1 LLALLTPALEGLL
14 EAFYARPQ
22 GVPTLFVARALTGQ
36 ARTRALAHELVHA
49 LQDHEHALLR
59 RLADEADGSDRRSA
73 LHALAEAD
81 ALAVV
86 QRLGLVAG
94 EVVRSPPDIPAV
106 LLRSLEAP
114 YRDGQTL
121 VAQALEEGGF
131 RAVDRWLRTP
141 PASTHALLHPRASD
155 EPSLL
160 LPAFPAPE
168 AGWQRSYTDVLGEQ
182 SLRVLLEEAEPLR
195 AAELAASWRADRMS
209 VFQSGELGALV
220 WEVELAS
227 EDSATGL
234 EALFHRGILRRER
247 TEAALQGA
255 RWTCGAH
262 SDVGV
267 VATARWER
275 RWVFGSL
282 TPGSQIVTAAAQCA
296 SLRDWV
302 ARVRFDSRPGYVEPH
317 RSRHTPPNSSSEVGQ

>member
-1 LLALLTPALEGLL
+1 
-14 EAFYARPQ
+14 
-22 GVPTLFVARALTGQ
+22 VPTLFVARALTGK

-86 QRLGLVAG
+86 ERLGLNAD
-94 EVVRSPPDIPAV
+94 EAVRSPPDLPGV

-131 RAVDRWLRTP
+131 RAVDRWLRAP

-155 EPSLL
+155 EPTMP
-160 LPAFPAPE
+160 LPEFPAPG
-168 AGWQRSYTDVLGEQ
+168 ADWQQSYTDVLGEQ
-182 SLRVLLEEAEPLR
+182 SLRVLLEEAEPVR
-195 AAELAASWRADRMS
+195 AAELAAGWRADRIS
-209 VFQSGELGALV
+209 VFQRGEQVALL
-220 WEVELAS
+220 WEVELAA
-227 EDSATGL
+227 EDAATGL
-234 EALFHRGILRRER
+234 EPLFHRGILQLER

-255 RWTCGAH
+255 RWTCAAH
-262 SDVGV
+262 SDAGV
-267 VATARWER
+267 IATAHRER

-317 RSRHTPPNSSSEVGQ
+317 RSLHTPPNSRSKVGQ